1 MLQLVLSNK
10 AGQTTQKVARILSRI
25 AVGDRIPT
33 VTALTE
39 ECQTA
44 RGNIQLA
51 INNLRR
57 AGAVGL
63 EAHGQNG
70 TILTDINYHVLANIC
85 GVKNLVG
92 SMPLPYTR
100 RYEGL
105 ATALF
110 TLLNNEEI
118 TNLIAFMR
126 GSEARVHGLLEGR
139 ANYCVMSRMAY
150 QEYCRRGT
158 PIREVLD
165 CGAQTY
171 VGRHV
176 LLTRPGFSGKWQGCR
191 VGIDESSV
199 DQSYLTRTFFKDK
212 NVEFVPAQ
220 YTQFM
225 TMLQKGKMDVG
236 IWNEDDLDGQGTSIE
251 CRPLSLTEETRNDD
265 DRAVIVVQKDDM
277 LVNHLLREYLTVEK
291 LTDVQR
297 QVMSGERVACY

>member
-25 AVGDRIPT
+25 PAGERIPT

-51 INNLRR
+51 INNLRQ
-57 AGAVGL
+57 AGAVQL

-70 TILTDINYHVLANIC
+70 TILTDIDYQVLAHIC

-105 ATALF
+105 ATALY
-110 TLLNNEEI
+110 TLLNNKEI

-126 GSEARVHGLLEGR
+126 GSEARVRGLLEGR

-150 QEYCRRGT
+150 REYCRRGT

-176 LLTRPGFSGKWQGCR
+176 LLMRPGFSGQWQGCR
-191 VGIDESSV
+191 VGIDESSA

-212 NVEFVPAQ
+212 SVTFVPAQ
-220 YTQFM
+220 YTQFL
-225 TMLQKGKMDVG
+225 TMLQKGELDVG
-236 IWNEDDLDGQGTSIE
+236 IWNEDDLDGQGTAIQ
-251 CRPLSLTEETRNDD
+251 CRPFSLAEEPHHDD
-265 DRAVIVVQKDDM
+265 DRAVIVVQKDD
-277 LVNHLLREYLTVEK
+277 LLISRLLREYLTVEK
-291 LTDVQR
+291 LTDVQHR
-297 QVMSGERVACY
+297 VMNGECVACY